1 MLSLIEQIRTGSL
14 WDFPG
19 GVHPAENKKQSN
31 KTELVHAAIPS
42 EIVLPLK
49 QHIGKA
55 GNLLIAVG
63 DTVLKG
69 QQLTASDSGFT
80 VPVHAPTSGQVTAI
94 EPRTVAHPS
103 GLSELC
109 AVITPDGNDT
119 WCEKTPVADY
129 TQESA
134 DALIDVIR
142 LAGISG
148 MGGAGFPTAKKIQS
162 GIARTE
168 ILIVNAAE
176 CEPYITA
183 DDKLMQEHADELIQ
197 GIEIVEHI
205 LKPKLT
211 IIGIEDNKPAAIK
224 ALEQAAMNKDIVIRV
239 IPTKYPSGGEK
250 QLIKILTNK
259 EVPSGAIPADIGI
272 LVQNVG
278 SLYSIKRA
286 VIDGEPVVNR
296 IVTLTGKT
304 FKQPRNVW
312 TLLGTPVQALLDEF
326 GYKADKKLQRLIMGG
341 PMMGFTLPHA
351 QVPITKTANCI
362 LAPKR
367 REIASDQYEMEC
379 IRCSQCAE
387 ACPASLLPQQLQ
399 WYAKS
404 QEYEKL
410 EELNLKDCIE
420 CGACAFVCPSE
431 IPLVQYY
438 RQAKAEIRTRAQEA
452 AAAERAKLRFE
463 EKKARMEREK
473 AERENRFKKAADDR
487 RKDMK
492 ASGGDDAI
500 AAAIARVKA
509 QKENTEAKAE
519 PAVKPAVAAAIA
531 KAKAKQAAAAQSGA
545 AEPDNS
551 EMAKLREERKRLAR
565 ERKAQKEQGDAATDN
580 ADDKKSAVAAAIAR
594 AKAKKAQQEDAS
606 TPAEAG
612 DKKAAVAAAIARA
625 KAKKAQQEDSTE
637 SVETEAPVKQAEDPK
652 KAAVAAAIARAKAR
666 KAQQED
672 SAESAEAETPAEQ
685 PEAPKKAA
693 VAAAIARAKARKAK
707 QEDATES
714 AETEAPAEQAEDPKK
729 AAVAAAIA
737 RAKARK
743 AQQEGST
750 ESVEAEAPADQTE
763 DPKKAAVAAAIARAK
778 ARKAQQ
784 EAQTESV
791 EAEAPS
797 EESEVD
803 PKKAA
808 VAAAI
813 ARAKARKAQQESQTE
828 PVEAEA
834 PSEEPEVDP
843 KKAAVAAAIARAKAR
858 KAQQEAQ
865 TKSVEETPSEEP
877 EVAPKRAAVAAAI
890 ARAKARKTQQEAQT
904 ESVEAEAPSEEPEVD
919 PKKAAVAAAIARAKA
934 RKAQQEANKNN
945 TEENE

>member
-31 KTELVHAAIPS
+31 KADLVRASIPA
-42 EIVLPLK
+42 EIILPLK

-55 GNLLIAVG
+55 GNLLVSVG
-63 DTVLKG
+63 EHVLKG
-69 QQLTASDSGFT
+69 QALTQSETGFT
-80 VPVHAPTSGQVTAI
+80 VPVHAPTSGTITAI

-109 AVITPDGNDT
+109 AVITPDGQDT
-119 WCEKTPVADY
+119 WCEKSPIADY

-134 DALIDVIR
+134 DALIDIIR

-183 DDKLMQEHADELIQ
+183 DDKLMQEHAEELIQ

-211 IIGIEDNKPAAIK
+211 IIGIEDNKPDAIK
-224 ALEQAAMNKDIVIRV
+224 ALESAALNKDIVIRV

-259 EVPSGAIPADIGI
+259 EVPSGSIPADIGI

-286 VIDGEPVVNR
+286 IIDGEPMIERV
-296 IVTLTGKT
+296 VTLTGKT

-312 TLLGTPVQALLDEF
+312 ALLGTPVQALLDEF

-341 PMMGFTLPHA
+341 PMMGFTLPHS

-362 LAPKR
+362 LAPTR
-367 REIASDQYEMEC
+367 HEISAHQYEMEC
-379 IRCSQCAE
+379 IRCGQCAE

-399 WYAKS
+399 WHAKAE
-404 QEYEKL
+404 EYDKL

-438 RQAKAEIRTRAQEA
+438 RQAKAEIRTRTQEA
-452 AAAERAKLRFE
+452 EAAERAKLRFE

-487 RKDMK
+487 RKEMK
-492 ASGGDDAI
+492 STGGDDAI

-509 QKENTEAKAE
+509 QKSNEENKAE

-531 KAKAKQAAAAQSGA
+531 KAKAKQAAAAKVGA
-545 AEPDNS
+545 TEPDNS

-565 ERKAQKEQGDAATDN
+565 ERKAEKEQSETPANN

-594 AKAKKAQQEDAS
+594 AKAKKAQQEENAS
-606 TPAEAG
+606 EAPE

-625 KAKKAQQEDSTE
+625 KARKAQQETE
-637 SVETEAPVKQAEDPK
+637 SQPVEETASQELTEDPKKAAVTAAIARAKARKAQQETESQPVEETASQEPTEDPKKAAVAAAIARAKARKARKAQQETESQPVEETASQKPAEDPKKAAVAAAIARAKARKARKAQQETESQPVEETASQEPAEDPK

-666 KAQQED
+666 KAQQE
-672 SAESAEAETPAEQ
+672 
-685 PEAPKKAA
+685 
-693 VAAAIARAKARKAK
+693 
-707 QEDATES
+707 TES
-714 AETEAPAEQAEDPKK
+714 QPIEETASQEPAEDPKK

-743 AQQEGST
+743 AQQET
-750 ESVEAEAPADQTE
+750 ESQPVEETASQEPAE

-784 EAQTESV
+784 
-791 EAEAPS
+791 
-797 EESEVD
+797 D
-803 PKKAA
+803 
-808 VAAAI
+808 
-813 ARAKARKAQQESQTE
+813 
-828 PVEAEA
+828 
-834 PSEEPEVDP
+834 
-843 KKAAVAAAIARAKAR
+843 
-858 KAQQEAQ
+858 
-865 TKSVEETPSEEP
+865 
-877 EVAPKRAAVAAAI
+877 
-890 ARAKARKTQQEAQT
+890 
-904 ESVEAEAPSEEPEVD
+904 
-919 PKKAAVAAAIARAKA
+919 
-934 RKAQQEANKNN
+934 ANKNN

>member
-63 DTVLKG
+63 DTALKG

-625 KAKKAQQEDSTE
+625 KPKKAQQEDSTE
-637 SVETEAPVKQAEDPK
+637 SAETEAP
-652 KAAVAAAIARAKAR
+652 
-666 KAQQED
+666 
-672 SAESAEAETPAEQ
+672 AEQ
-685 PEAPKKAA
+685 TEDPKKAA

-707 QEDATES
+707 QEDSTES
-714 AETEAPAEQAEDPKK
+714 AEAETPAEQAEDPKK

-750 ESVEAEAPADQTE
+750 ESVEAEAPADQAEDPKKAAVAAAIARAKARKAQQEAQAESVEAETPAEQSE

-791 EAEAPS
+791 DETPS
-797 EESEVD
+797 EEPEVD

-813 ARAKARKAQQESQTE
+813 ARAKARKAQQEEQTE

-865 TKSVEETPSEEP
+865 T
-877 EVAPKRAAVAAAI
+877 
-890 ARAKARKTQQEAQT
+890 
-904 ESVEAEAPSEEPEVD
+904 ESVEEAPSEEPEVD

>member
-31 KTELVHAAIPS
+31 KADLVRASIPA
-42 EIVLPLK
+42 EIILPLK

-55 GNLLIAVG
+55 GNLLVSVG
-63 DTVLKG
+63 EHVLKG
-69 QQLTASDSGFT
+69 QALTQSETGFT
-80 VPVHAPTSGQVTAI
+80 VPVHAPTSGTITAI

-103 GLSELC
+103 GLNELC
-109 AVITPDGNDT
+109 AVITPDGQDT
-119 WCEKTPVADY
+119 WCKKSPIADY

-134 DALIDVIR
+134 DTLIDIIR

-183 DDKLMQEHADELIQ
+183 DDKLMQEHAEELIQ

-211 IIGIEDNKPAAIK
+211 IIGIEDNKPDAIK
-224 ALEQAAMNKDIVIRV
+224 ALESAALNKDIVIRV

-259 EVPSGAIPADIGI
+259 EVPSGSIPADIGI

-286 VIDGEPVVNR
+286 IIDGEPMIERV
-296 IVTLTGKT
+296 VTLTGKT

-312 TLLGTPVQALLDEF
+312 ALLGTPVQALLDEF

-341 PMMGFTLPHA
+341 PMMGFTLPHS

-362 LAPKR
+362 LAPTR
-367 REIASDQYEMEC
+367 HEISAHQYEMEC
-379 IRCSQCAE
+379 IRCGQCAE

-399 WYAKS
+399 WHAKAE
-404 QEYEKL
+404 EYDKL

-438 RQAKAEIRTRAQEA
+438 RQAKAEIRTRTQEA
-452 AAAERAKLRFE
+452 EAAERAKLRFE

-487 RKDMK
+487 RKEMK
-492 ASGGDDAI
+492 STGGDDAI

-509 QKENTEAKAE
+509 QKSNEDNKAE

-531 KAKAKQAAAAQSGA
+531 KAKAKQAAAAKVGA
-545 AEPDNS
+545 TEPDNS

-565 ERKAQKEQGDAATDN
+565 ERKAEKEQSETPANN

-594 AKAKKAQQEDAS
+594 AKAKKAQQEENAS
-606 TPAEAG
+606 EEP
-612 DKKAAVAAAIARA
+612 
-625 KAKKAQQEDSTE
+625 ED
-637 SVETEAPVKQAEDPK
+637 K

-666 KAQQED
+666 KAQQE
-672 SAESAEAETPAEQ
+672 
-685 PEAPKKAA
+685 
-693 VAAAIARAKARKAK
+693 
-707 QEDATES
+707 TES
-714 AETEAPAEQAEDPKK
+714 QPVEETASQELTEDPKK
-729 AAVAAAIA
+729 AAVTAAIA

-743 AQQEGST
+743 AQQET
-750 ESVEAEAPADQTE
+750 ESQPVEETASQDPTE

-784 EAQTESV
+784 ETESQPV
-791 EAEAPS
+791 EETASQVPAEDPKKAAVAAAIARAQARKAQQETESQPV
-797 EESEVD
+797 EETASQEPAEDPKKAAVAAAIARAKARKARKAQQETESQPVEETVSQKPAEDPKKAAVAAAVARAKARKARKAQQETESQPVEETVSQKPAEDPKKAAVAAAVARATARKARKAQQETESQPVEETASQEPAED

-813 ARAKARKAQQESQTE
+813 ARAKARKAQQ
-828 PVEAEA
+828 
-834 PSEEPEVDP
+834 D
-843 KKAAVAAAIARAKAR
+843 
-858 KAQQEAQ
+858 
-865 TKSVEETPSEEP
+865 
-877 EVAPKRAAVAAAI
+877 
-890 ARAKARKTQQEAQT
+890 
-904 ESVEAEAPSEEPEVD
+904 
-919 PKKAAVAAAIARAKA
+919 
-934 RKAQQEANKNN
+934 ANKNN

>member
-80 VPVHAPTSGQVTAI
+80 VPVHAPTSGQITAI

-109 AVITPDGNDT
+109 AVMTPDGNDT

-509 QKENTEAKAE
+509 QKDNAEAKAE

-551 EMAKLREERKRLAR
+551 EMAKLREERKRIAR
-565 ERKAQKEQGDAATDN
+565 ERKAAKEQDDTSADN

-606 TPAEAG
+606 TPTEAG
-612 DKKAAVAAAIARA
+612 DKKAAIAAAIARA

-652 KAAVAAAIARAKAR
+652 KAAVAAAISRAKAR
-666 KAQQED
+666 KAQQEG
-672 SAESAEAETPAEQ
+672 S
-685 PEAPKKAA
+685 
-693 VAAAIARAKARKAK
+693 
-707 QEDATES
+707 TES
-714 AETEAPAEQAEDPKK
+714 EETEAPAKQAEDPKK

-750 ESVEAEAPADQTE
+750 ESLETDAPAE
-763 DPKKAAVAAAIARAK
+763 P
-778 ARKAQQ
+778 
-784 EAQTESV
+784 
-791 EAEAPS
+791 AE
-797 EESEVD
+797 D

-865 TKSVEETPSEEP
+865 T
-877 EVAPKRAAVAAAI
+877 
-890 ARAKARKTQQEAQT
+890 

-934 RKAQQEANKNN
+934 RKAQQEA
-945 TEENE
+945 

>member
-259 EVPSGAIPADIGI
+259 EVPSGAIPADMGI

-351 QVPITKTANCI
+351 QVPITKTSNCI

-509 QKENTEAKAE
+509 QKDNAEAKVE

-565 ERKAQKEQGDAATDN
+565 ERKAQKEQGDASTDN

-606 TPAEAG
+606 TPAESG

-625 KAKKAQQEDSTE
+625 KAKKAQQADSTE
-637 SVETEAPVKQAEDPK
+637 SVEAEVPAEQAEDPK

-672 SAESAEAETPAEQ
+672 SAESAEAKAPAEQ
-685 PEAPKKAA
+685 NEDPKKAA

-707 QEDATES
+707 QEDSTES
-714 AETEAPAEQAEDPKK
+714 VETEAPAEQAEDPKK

-743 AQQEGST
+743 AQQEAQA
-750 ESVEAEAPADQTE
+750 ESVEQAPSVE
-763 DPKKAAVAAAIARAK
+763 PEVDPKKAAVAAAIARAK

-791 EAEAPS
+791 EETPS
-797 EESEVD
+797 EEPEAD

-813 ARAKARKAQQESQTE
+813 ARAKARKAQQEAQTE
-828 PVEAEA
+828 SVEET

-865 TKSVEETPSEEP
+865 TESVEET
-877 EVAPKRAAVAAAI
+877 
-890 ARAKARKTQQEAQT
+890 
-904 ESVEAEAPSEEPEVD
+904 PSEEPEVD

>member
-31 KTELVHAAIPS
+31 KAELLRAAIPA

-55 GNLLIAVG
+55 GNLLVAAG
-63 DTVLKG
+63 DNVLKG
-69 QQLTASDSGFT
+69 QPLTQSETGFT
-80 VPVHAPTSGQVTAI
+80 VPVHAPTSGKITAI

-109 AVITPDGNDT
+109 AVIAPDGKDT
-119 WCEKTPVADY
+119 WCKKTPVVDY

-162 GIARTE
+162 GVARTE

-183 DDKLMQEHADELIQ
+183 DDKLIQEHADELIQ

-211 IIGIEDNKPAAIK
+211 IIGIEDNKPDAIK
-224 ALEQAAMNKDIVIRV
+224 ALENAALNKDIVIRV

-286 VIDGEPVVNR
+286 VIDGEPMIERV
-296 IVTLTGKT
+296 VTLTGKT
-304 FKQPRNVW
+304 FKTPRNVW
-312 TLLGTPVQALLDEF
+312 ALLGTPVQALLDEF

-341 PMMGFTLPHA
+341 PMMGFTLPHSH
-351 QVPITKTANCI
+351 VPITKTANCI
-362 LAPKR
+362 LAPTR
-367 REIASDQYEMEC
+367 FEISASQYEMEC
-379 IRCSQCAE
+379 IRCGQCAE
-387 ACPASLLPQQLQ
+387 ACPASLLPQQLL
-399 WYAKS
+399 WHSKAE
-404 QEYEKL
+404 EYEKL

-452 AAAERAKLRFE
+452 EAAERAKQRFE

-473 AERENRFKKAADDR
+473 EERENRFKKAADER

-492 ASGGDDAI
+492 SKGGDDAI

-509 QKENTEAKAE
+509 QKANAEEKAE

-531 KAKAKQAAAAQSGA
+531 KAKAKQAAAAEAGA
-545 AEPDNS
+545 AEPDNT

-565 ERKAQKEQGDAATDN
+565 ERKAEKEQSEGSNDT
-580 ADDKKSAVAAAIAR
+580 DDKKSAVAAAIAR
-594 AKAKKAQQEDAS
+594 AKAKKAQQEDTTTS
-606 TPAEAG
+606 AEPE

-625 KAKKAQQEDSTE
+625 KARKAGQEAEAKPAENEAPAEQTDDPKKAAVAAAIARAKARKAGQEAE
-637 SVETEAPVKQAEDPK
+637 AKPAKNEAPAEQTDDPKKAAVAAAIARAKARKAGQESEAKPAEDAAPAEQTDDPKKAAVAAAIARAKARKAGQESEAKPAEDDASAEKAEDPK

-666 KAQQED
+666 KAQQE
-672 SAESAEAETPAEQ
+672 SESNPAEDEAPAEQ
-685 PEAPKKAA
+685 TDDPKKAA
-693 VAAAIARAKARKAK
+693 VAAAIARAKARKAQ
-707 QEDATES
+707 QEAES
-714 AETEAPAEQAEDPKK
+714 KPAEDEAPAEQTDDPKKAAVAAAIARAKARKAQQESEAKPAEDDASAEKAEDPKK

-743 AQQEGST
+743 AQQE
-750 ESVEAEAPADQTE
+750 AD
-763 DPKKAAVAAAIARAK
+763 
-778 ARKAQQ
+778 
-784 EAQTESV
+784 
-791 EAEAPS
+791 
-797 EESEVD
+797 
-803 PKKAA
+803 
-808 VAAAI
+808 
-813 ARAKARKAQQESQTE
+813 
-828 PVEAEA
+828 
-834 PSEEPEVDP
+834 
-843 KKAAVAAAIARAKAR
+843 
-858 KAQQEAQ
+858 
-865 TKSVEETPSEEP
+865 
-877 EVAPKRAAVAAAI
+877 
-890 ARAKARKTQQEAQT
+890 
-904 ESVEAEAPSEEPEVD
+904 
-919 PKKAAVAAAIARAKA
+919 
-934 RKAQQEANKNN
+934 KNN

>member
-351 QVPITKTANCI
+351 QVPITKTSNCI

-509 QKENTEAKAE
+509 QKDNAEAKAE
-519 PAVKPAVAAAIA
+519 PTVKPAVAAAIA

-565 ERKAQKEQGDAATDN
+565 ERKAQKEQGDTSTDN

-606 TPAEAG
+606 TPAESG

-625 KAKKAQQEDSTE
+625 KAKKAQQADSTE
-637 SVETEAPVKQAEDPK
+637 SVEAEAPAKQAEDPK

-666 KAQQED
+666 KAKQED
-672 SAESAEAETPAEQ
+672 SAESAEAKAPAEQ
-685 PEAPKKAA
+685 NEDPKKAA
-693 VAAAIARAKARKAK
+693 VAAAIARAKARKA
-707 QEDATES
+707 QQDAQTES
-714 AETEAPAEQAEDPKK
+714 VEETPSEEPEVDPKKAAVAAAIARAKARKAQQEAQTESVDETLSEEPEVDPKKAAVAAAIARAKARKAQQEGSTESVETEAPAEQAEDPKK

-743 AQQEGST
+743 AQQET
-750 ESVEAEAPADQTE
+750 
-763 DPKKAAVAAAIARAK
+763 
-778 ARKAQQ
+778 
-784 EAQTESV
+784 
-791 EAEAPS
+791 
-797 EESEVD
+797 
-803 PKKAA
+803 
-808 VAAAI
+808 
-813 ARAKARKAQQESQTE
+813 
-828 PVEAEA
+828 
-834 PSEEPEVDP
+834 
-843 KKAAVAAAIARAKAR
+843 
-858 KAQQEAQ
+858 
-865 TKSVEETPSEEP
+865 
-877 EVAPKRAAVAAAI
+877 
-890 ARAKARKTQQEAQT
+890 QT

-934 RKAQQEANKNN
+934 RKAQQEAQTESVEETPSEEPEVDPKKAAVAAAIARAKARKAQQEANKNN

>member
-134 DALIDVIR
+134 DELIDVIR

-565 ERKAQKEQGDAATDN
+565 ERKAQKEQGDASTDN

-637 SVETEAPVKQAEDPK
+637 SVETEAPAERAED
-652 KAAVAAAIARAKAR
+652 
-666 KAQQED
+666 
-672 SAESAEAETPAEQ
+672 
-685 PEAPKKAA
+685 PKKAA

-707 QEDATES
+707 QEDSTES
-714 AETEAPAEQAEDPKK
+714 AEAETPAEQSEDPKK
-729 AAVAAAIA
+729 EAVAAAIA

-743 AQQEGST
+743 
-750 ESVEAEAPADQTE
+750 V
-763 DPKKAAVAAAIARAK
+763 
-778 ARKAQQ
+778 QQ
-784 EAQTESV
+784 EAQTE
-791 EAEAPS
+791 
-797 EESEVD
+797 
-803 PKKAA
+803 
-808 VAAAI
+808 
-813 ARAKARKAQQESQTE
+813 T
-828 PVEAEA
+828 VEAEA

-858 KAQQEAQ
+858 KA
-865 TKSVEETPSEEP
+865 
-877 EVAPKRAAVAAAI
+877 
-890 ARAKARKTQQEAQT
+890 QQEAQT

-934 RKAQQEANKNN
+934 RKAQQEAQTESVEETPSEEPEVDPKKAAVAAAIARAKARKAQQEANKNN